1 MKPGDLYW
9 VEFPAG
15 GGHAQSGRRPA
26 IVLQAVEAA
35 AALSTVLLMPL
46 TTQMD
51 ALRFP
56 GTALIQTDRVNGLR
70 RASAA
75 LALQMTVIDK
85 RFISAQIGILSNADL
100 KAVWEAFDS
109 ITGRP

>member
-9 VEFPAG
+9 VEFPTG

-26 IVLQAVEAA
+26 IVLQATDAI
-35 AALSTVLLMPL
+35 AALPTVLLMPL

-56 GTALIQTDRVNGLR
+56 GTALVQPDRINGLR
-70 RASAA
+70 RSSVA
-75 LALQMTVIDK
+75 LAFQMTAVDK
-85 RFISAQIGILSNADL
+85 RFISAQIGTLSDSDM
-100 KAVWEAFDS
+100 KAVWEAFDNV
-109 ITGRP
+109 TART